1 MNKKFTITIFILTLL
16 ICSIS
21 ASFAKVN
28 GVENNSTTTTILYD
42 FGDAPTSYGKPMHL
56 YKQTPNLMLGASVDY
71 DTNASNNSN
80 ATADD
85 KSGSVNDEDGV
96 PAFPLLY
103 ASNTSYSIHANV
115 TNTTG
120 ENAYL
125 YGFIDF
131 NGDGDFSDAG
141 ETSDITI
148 VENGATSVAVNWKW
162 IKWSAEIWCNLCSF
176 SNCSI
181 CNRSTICKRLC
192 RIRRSGGLSDYYY
205 EQRAAYRIHFL

>member
-1 MNKKFTITIFILTLL
+1 MNTKFTITIFILTLL
-16 ICSIS
+16 NCSIS
-21 ASFAKVN
+21 ISFAKVN
-28 GVENNSTTTTILYD
+28 GIENNSKTTTILYD

-71 DTNASNNSN
+71 DSNASNNSN

-85 KSGSVNDEDGV
+85 KSGSVNDEYGV
-96 PAFPLLY
+96 PVFPLLY

-148 VENGATSVAVNWKW
+148 VENGATSVAVNW
-162 IKWSAEIWCNLCSF
+162 N
-176 SNCSI
+176 
-181 CNRSTICKRLC
+181 
-192 RIRRSGGLSDYYY
+192 GLSG
-205 EQRAAYRIHFL
+205 QLKFGATFARFRIAASATEVQYASGYAASAVEKEESVIMG